1 MIQSL
6 MVVVSDWL
14 KIDVAMEVMEV
25 QEEEEDAR
33 VHQVQEVV
41 REVAVVQ
48 EVVLAVLHVVA
59 RRHAPSREMDQN
71 PLSSHA
77 RNQDQSKFSTLQL
90 RSIY

>member
-1 MIQSL
+1 MIQNL

-25 QEEEEDAR
+25 QEEEVEEDAR

-48 EVVLAVLHVVA
+48 EVVHVVLHVVA
-59 RRHAPSREMDQN
+59 RRHAPSRGMDQN

-77 RNQDQSKFSTLQL
+77 RNQDQSKISLNI
-90 RSIY
+90 SI

>member
-1 MIQSL
+1 

-25 QEEEEDAR
+25 QEEDVDAR
-33 VHQVQEVV
+33 VHPVQEVV

-48 EVVLAVLHVVA
+48 EVVHVVLHAVA
-59 RRHAPSREMDQN
+59 RRHVPSREMDQN

-77 RNQDQSKFSTLQL
+77 RNQDQSKFLPL
-90 RSIY
+90 Y

>member
-1 MIQSL
+1 

-14 KIDVAMEVMEV
+14 KIDVVMEVMEV
-25 QEEEEDAR
+25 QEEVEEEDAR

-48 EVVLAVLHVVA
+48 EVVHVVHHVVA

-77 RNQDQSKFSTLQL
+77 RNQDQSKFSLNL
-90 RSIY
+90 SI